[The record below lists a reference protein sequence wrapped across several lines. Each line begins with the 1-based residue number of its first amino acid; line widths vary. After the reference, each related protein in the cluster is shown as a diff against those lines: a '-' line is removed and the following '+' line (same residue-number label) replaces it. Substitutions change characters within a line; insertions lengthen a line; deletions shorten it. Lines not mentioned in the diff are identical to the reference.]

1 MKNSFGV
8 GFGWIFGIY
17 AAMLAINVV
26 DKGLPKEYRVFG
38 QKQETK
44 QEEEAQVSSFYFWDK
59 QQKGL
64 VNMVKVFA
72 VGKCVKGKVIILKVG
87 ERSDNTFERNENKG
101 R

>member
-44 QEEEAQVSSFYFWDK
+44 EKEESQ
-59 QQKGL
+59 
-64 VNMVKVFA
+64 
-72 VGKCVKGKVIILKVG
+72 
-87 ERSDNTFERNENKG
+87 
-101 R
+101 